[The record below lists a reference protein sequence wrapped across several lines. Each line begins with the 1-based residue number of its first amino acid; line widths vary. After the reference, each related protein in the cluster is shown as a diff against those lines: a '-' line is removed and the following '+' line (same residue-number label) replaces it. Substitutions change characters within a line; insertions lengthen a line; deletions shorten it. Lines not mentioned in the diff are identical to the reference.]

1 MLEIKKEI
9 WQELDAANIAKA
21 IILYIAK
28 YKKKLNVVHISVEG
42 TFAILKNNEK
52 NYLNFEQL
60 VYKEKSYFIEILNI
74 EHSGLKDKINGMLV
88 FDNIRKKVVISGLYK
103 KKITEKF
110 EKDI

>member
-74 EHSGLKDKINGMLV
+74 EHSGLKDKISGMLV
-88 FDNIRKKVVISGLYK
+88 FDNTRKKVVISGLYK